1 MSVLCLKIRGYL
13 SADIQQDLFET
24 THARP
29 RGHAAATEVGSVKP
43 AVQHPVRHYPNR
55 PLQPW
60 SRIPCLAIRGGM
72 SREIRWATSRIGS
85 GSTWQNRRSK

>member
-55 PLQPW
+55 PPPTTLVADTLPGY
-60 SRIPCLAIRGGM
+60 SRRYFSRNSLGNIPNWEWKHLA
-72 SREIRWATSRIGS
+72 
-85 GSTWQNRRSK
+85 K